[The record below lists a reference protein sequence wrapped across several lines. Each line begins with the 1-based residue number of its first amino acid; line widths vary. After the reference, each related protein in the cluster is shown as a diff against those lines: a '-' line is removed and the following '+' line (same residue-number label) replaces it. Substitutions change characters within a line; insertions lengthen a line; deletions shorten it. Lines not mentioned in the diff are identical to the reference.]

1 MKKIENVKFLE
12 SFIIQY
18 KINEL
23 FTKDM
28 TEYMSLYM
36 WNKNEYICKEG
47 GELNNIFFLVRGKAK
62 VSKNLANGKSLLI
75 SFYKP
80 FRIIGDIEFA
90 RDNIADCSV
99 QAIKDTYAIGIHFD
113 VARSKLSQDPKFLL
127 FICKYLSEKL
137 SDSSNNN
144 SITILYSLESR
155 LASYIYAFV
164 NEENNE
170 EFTFEES
177 YSEIAELLGTSYRHL
192 NRTLNKLCAD
202 NILQK
207 DGKKYIIKDIERLK
221 LLSGDLYR

>member
-1 MKKIENVKFLE
+1 MKKIENIKLLE
-12 SFIIQY
+12 NFIIQY

-23 FTKDM
+23 FTEDM

-62 VSKNLANGKSLLI
+62 VSKNLADGKSLLI

-80 FRIIGDIEFA
+80 FRIIGDIEFV

-99 QAIKDTYAIGIHFD
+99 QTIKDTYAIGIHFD
-113 VARSKLSQDPKFLL
+113 VARAKLSKDSKFLL

-144 SITILYSLESR
+144 SITILCSLESR

-164 NEENNE
+164 NEENYE
-170 EFTFEES
+170 EFAFEES
-177 YSEIAELLGTSYRHL
+177 YSEIAELLGTSYIHL
-192 NRTLNKLCAD
+192 NRTLNKLCVD
-202 NILQK
+202 NVLQK
-207 DGKKYIIKDIERLK
+207 DGKKYIIKDIKRLK
-221 LLSGDLYR
+221 CLSGDLYR

>member
-1 MKKIENVKFLE
+1 MKKIENAKFLE

-80 FRIIGDIEFA
+80 FRIIGDIEFL

-99 QAIKDTYAIGIHFD
+99 QTIKDTYAIGINFD
-113 VARSKLSQDPKFLL
+113 VVRTKLSQDPKFLL

-192 NRTLNKLCAD
+192 NRTLNKLCSD

>member
-1 MKKIENVKFLE
+1 MRKIENIKFLE
-12 SFIIQY
+12 SFITQY

-23 FTKDM
+23 FTEDM

-80 FRIIGDIEFA
+80 FRIIGDIEFVHE
-90 RDNIADCSV
+90 NIADCSV
-99 QAIKDTYAIGIHFD
+99 QVIKDTYAIGIHFD
-113 VARSKLSQDPKFLL
+113 VARTKLYHDPKFLL

-192 NRTLNKLCAD
+192 NRTLNKLCVD

-207 DGKKYIIKDIERLK
+207 NGKKYIIKDIEKLK